1 MNAVSEDLSGLRYAA
16 GVDQQAGALAWS
28 EVDGI
33 RRFWIV
39 TSRRTQRW
47 VLPKGGIDD
56 GMTPPEAAAQEAFE
70 EAGVI
75 AEPKSEGIG
84 TYRVAK
90 IRPPLI
96 WTVEIVLYPML
107 VREVLPEWKE
117 SEQRQR
123 RLVTLDEAAD
133 LIIEPEIIALIR
145 RELPKLRQD

>member
-1 MNAVSEDLSGLRYAA
+1 MSGEPEDLSGLRYAA

-28 EVDGI
+28 QQAGI

-39 TSRRTQRW
+39 TSRRTKRW

-75 AEPKSEGIG
+75 AKPQRDPIG
-84 TYRVAK
+84 SYSVAK

-96 WTVEIVLYPML
+96 WTVQVALYPMH
-107 VREVLPEWKE
+107 VEQVLDDWKE
-117 SEQRQR
+117 IRQR
-123 RLVTLDEAAD
+123 DRKLVSIEEAAE
-133 LIIEPEIIALIR
+133 LIAEPEITALIR
-145 RELPKLRQD
+145 SALPDLTD

>member
-1 MNAVSEDLSGLRYAA
+1 MSGEPEDLSGLWYAA

-28 EVDGI
+28 QQDGI

-75 AEPKSEGIG
+75 AEPKPDPIG
-84 TYRVAK
+84 HYNVAK

-96 WTVEIVLYPML
+96 WTVRVSLYAMQVEQVLDD
-107 VREVLPEWKE
+107 WKE
-117 SEQRQR
+117 KNQRTR
-123 RLVTLDEAAD
+123 RLVTVEEAAD
-133 LIIEPEIIALIR
+133 LIAEPEIAALIG
-145 RELPKLRQD
+145 RELPRL